1 MKRSPLLFSGGIV
14 FLFGIFLA
22 LAGLPF
28 SYIFIFSGLIMTVL
42 GFFIAPPPSVEPE
55 KGKKFCWYC
64 YEMIPAEA
72 GICPHCKL
80 KQ

>member
-14 FLFGIFLA
+14 FLFGVFLA
-22 LAGLPF
+22 IAGLPF
-28 SYIFIFSGLIMTVL
+28 SYIFIISGLIMTVL

-72 GICPHCKL
+72 GICP
-80 KQ
+80 

>member
-1 MKRSPLLFSGGIV
+1 MKRSPLLFSGGLV
-14 FLFGIFLA
+14 FLFGVFLA

-28 SYIFIFSGLIMTVL
+28 SYIFVFSGIIMAAL
-42 GFFIAPPPSVEPE
+42 GLFISPPPSVEPE

-64 YEMIPAEA
+64 YEQIPADA
-72 GICPHCKL
+72 GICPHCRL

>member
-14 FLFGIFLA
+14 FLFGVFLA
-22 LAGLPF
+22 IAGLPF
-28 SYIFIFSGLIMTVL
+28 SYIFIISGLIMTVL